1 MKRMKRGSI
10 RDGQTV
16 HVFTWVRYPAHDMC
30 KNQPRPLC
38 WVPIP
43 YESMT
48 KKPGEEITCRRC
60 LAAMKRQGIHEADI
74 S

>member
-43 YESMT
+43 YSSLT
-48 KKPGEEITCRRC
+48 KKPGAPITCPNCLRR
-60 LAAMKRQGIHEADI
+60 MKELKLDEGDI